1 VITLFVM
8 HICAYMYSAISIV
21 RIYYY
26 IFLKNLLHAPLI

>member
-1 VITLFVM
+1 
-8 HICAYMYSAISIV
+8 MYSAISIV